1 MRKTTKIIEKKIRQC
16 HILTLKSYFTCFHFL
31 KVSFFFEIEMRALNP
46 KPDFLD

>member
-16 HILTLKSYFTCFHFL
+16 HILTLKLYFTCFRFL
-31 KVSFFFEIEMRALNP
+31 KLSLFFEIGIWALNP